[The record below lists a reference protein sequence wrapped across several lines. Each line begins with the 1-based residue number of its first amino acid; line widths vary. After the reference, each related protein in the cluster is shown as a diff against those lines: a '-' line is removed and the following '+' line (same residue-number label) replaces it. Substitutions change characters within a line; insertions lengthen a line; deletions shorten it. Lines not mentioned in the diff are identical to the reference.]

1 MPGRLIQSLLEMM
14 RLRSGPQDLP
24 RGQSLAVIL
33 ALVYIA
39 QGFIAD
45 RVLDA
50 SDAAPRTLVA
60 IGIQFALITALLKL
74 RGLNA
79 RVHQTIAALAGTGF
93 LFGLLS
99 IALLSAVDP
108 SRPQAEI
115 AFLYLGLFLWSL
127 AVDGHIYRH
136 ALSATLGLGVLLAVL
151 IFLVNFLVLRA
162 LFG

>member
-1 MPGRLIQSLLEMM
+1 MPGSLIRPLLDMM

-24 RGQSLAVIL
+24 AGQSLAVIL

-45 RVLDA
+45 RTLDS
-50 SDAAPRTLVA
+50 SDAAPRSVIA
-60 IGIQFALITALLKL
+60 IGIQFVIITLLL
-74 RGLNA
+74 RYRGLGV
-79 RVHQTIAALAGTGF
+79 RVHQTIGALAGTGF
-93 LFGLLS
+93 LFGLMS
-99 IALLSAVDP
+99 IALLSALNP
-108 SRPQAEI
+108 GEPQPEI

-136 ALSATLGLGVLLAVL
+136 ALSTPLGLGVLLAVT
-151 IFLVNFLVLRA
+151 IFLINLMVLRA

>member
-1 MPGRLIQSLLEMM
+1 M
-14 RLRSGPQDLP
+14 RGFTRP
-24 RGQSLAVIL
+24 
-33 ALVYIA
+33 LVRWRA
-39 QGFIAD
+39 
-45 RVLDA
+45 RA
-50 SDAAPRTLVA
+50 S
-60 IGIQFALITALLKL
+60 F
-74 RGLNA
+74 
-79 RVHQTIAALAGTGF
+79 
-93 LFGLLS
+93 S
-99 IALLSAVDP
+99 LSAVDP